1 MLAGSGSGSL
11 RHSPPQP
18 GPSTA
23 LNHRP
28 ISVTSALYRLWGTI
42 RWKTLRLWQATW
54 INDEQYGFHAGR
66 STQDAAALT
75 LVLMAL
81 SSLLVGVQL
90 RRGGLRE
97 LPLP

>member
-1 MLAGSGSGSL
+1 VQL
-11 RHSPPQP
+11 
-18 GPSTA
+18 
-23 LNHRP
+23 
-28 ISVTSALYRLWGTI
+28 
-42 RWKTLRLWQATW
+42 QAP
-54 INDEQYGFHAGR
+54 R
-66 STQDAAALT
+66 AAALT